1 MRVMKCFGCDFL
13 LLHSFQR
20 RRGDVF
26 RRCGLLAGALALF
39 MSTSFIVRA
48 SPFLHAQVL
57 VFVPAYEAS
66 QLIDPDLDIRQH
78 APACVWGSLTVLL
91 SSKLYFGLRMPNPLV
106 AKPMLAVGP
115 IDIYRKFIDTMTEA
129 QADAPRF
136 SPYTQGSDFFLF
148 AYDWR
153 QEIASVSAPLLGEA
167 LENYAR
173 IHERKTGIPAGQ
185 TQFTIV
191 THSMGGL
198 LVRTLLSE
206 KPQWASRISRL
217 YLVCSPNKGCVKAI
231 DTVVVGPDSL
241 KVYASG
247 FPGVFLNLLPT
258 SVDQN
263 VTKLVGITRPS
274 LYELLPFDDPHW
286 HIQASGGSRRMR
298 AQDVLRANSWETYWP
313 SAQLEKRLFLDG
325 WLKDIKKEGRKHIEA
340 AEWEYC
346 QDPGYE
352 KLKRILSQVAAWRHV
367 MGRLSHT
374 NALLT
379 RSGESSRLKVIL
391 STGLRT
397 PTGVVTEGSHD
408 ASRADY
414 VYETDK
420 AGDGTVEDARVLDDV
435 EATSPII
442 ERLHGVPHGGLM
454 IDPQLLSYFTRELS
468 DQPMVSN
475 LGRVS
480 VKPVPNLN

>member
-1 MRVMKCFGCDFL
+1 MRVMKCFGCDLL

-20 RRGDVF
+20 RRGEVF
-26 RRCGLLAGALALF
+26 RRYRLLAGVLTLLV
-39 MSTSFIVRA
+39 STGFAVRA
-48 SPFLHAQVL
+48 APFLHAQVL

-66 QLIDPDLDIRQH
+66 QLIDPDLDKRQND
-78 APACVWGSLTVLL
+78 PVCVWGSLTVLL

-115 IDIYRKFIDTMTEA
+115 IDIYRKFVDTMTEA
-129 QADAPRF
+129 HADAPRF
-136 SPYTQGSDFFLF
+136 SPYTQGSDFFFF

-185 TQFTIV
+185 TKFTIV

-206 KPQWASRISRL
+206 KPEWASRISGL
-217 YLVCSPNKGCVKAI
+217 YLVGSPNKGCVKAI
-231 DTVVVGPDSL
+231 NTVVVGPDSL

-247 FPGVFLNLLPT
+247 FTGMFLNLLPT

-274 LYELLPFDDPHW
+274 LYELLPFGDPHW
-286 HIQASGGSRRMR
+286 HSLQPNGSSRRMR
-298 AQDVLRANSWETYWP
+298 VQDVLRATSWETYWP
-313 SAQLEKRLFLDG
+313 SAQLEKRLFLDR
-325 WLKDIKKEGRKHIEA
+325 WLKDFKKEGRSRIEA
-340 AEWEYC
+340 EEWEYC
-346 QDPGYE
+346 QNPGYE

-374 NALLT
+374 NAQLT
-379 RSGESSRLKVIL
+379 SSGEASRLKVIL
-391 STGLRT
+391 STGLST
-397 PTGVVTEGSHD
+397 PTGVVTKGSHD
-408 ASRADY
+408 ASWADY

-420 AGDGTVEDARVLDDV
+420 AGDGTVEEARVLDDV
-435 EATSPII
+435 EVTSPII
-442 ERLHGVPHGGLM
+442 ERFHGVPHGRLM

-468 DQPMVSN
+468 DQPMMSN

-480 VKPVPNLN
+480 AKSVPEP